1 MSASKSPAY
10 LNALRA
16 FEASARHRSVSGAA
30 GELNVTAAAVGQ
42 LVRGLEDWLGVPL
55 FHRGAG
61 RSRLL
66 AGLAPQGRLLQL
78 AGGKDPLAVAPGPLM
93 VGERGVLGSITGTPF
108 ENEKTLDS
116 ACWRACARS
125 LRRCRWKRPQMP
137 CGACDRAT

>member
-16 FEASARHRSVSGAA
+16 FEASARHGSVSGAA

-55 FHRGAG
+55 FHRGAAG

-66 AGLAPQGRLLQL
+66 AGLAPQGGLLQL
-78 AGGKDPLAVAPGPLM
+78 AGGKLPG
-93 VGERGVLGSITGTPF
+93 R
-108 ENEKTLDS
+108 
-116 ACWRACARS
+116 
-125 LRRCRWKRPQMP
+125 
-137 CGACDRAT
+137 